1 MQAVGHARLH
11 KHVLSK
17 ARVGGKKRASFSPR
31 CERVAVEWGSEE
43 GDGGQVCQGWQLPRQ
58 HGWREVWSP
67 PLPSPQALTALPP
80 YLQSTAKKMDVIK
93 GLFVACRHSEARF
106 IAR

>member
-1 MQAVGHARLH
+1 M
-11 KHVLSK
+11 
-17 ARVGGKKRASFSPR
+17 SFSPC
-31 CERVAVEWGSEE
+31 CEHVAVGWGGRYSKS
-43 GDGGQVCQGWQLPRQ
+43 GSSPGSVVGG
-58 HGWREVWSP
+58 EVWSP